1 MEVLEV
7 DVRTAVGPPTGVV
20 ASSAAAAWDPM
31 SSWACANPANYY
43 TGIDHITLGPAGLKS
58 ALRARIANHTIVS
71 YDDAWNALGDLH
83 DAAPLAPGNVTLIY
97 SDHTLSVS
105 SHDSKGWNREHSWP
119 KSYGVGYTGPDFSD
133 LHHLYPA
140 DWNVNSA
147 RNNLFFDFCS
157 PYNGCQ
163 QPAHVEAAPSTAKD
177 SNRFQPPDHQRG
189 DLARS
194 MFYMAV
200 RYDGNTNWDP
210 NTVDLELSSQP
221 NVTAGLMGNLS
232 ALLRWNEL
240 DPVSSKESARNARIC
255 TTYQHNRN
263 PFVDHPEWASCIF
276 AGVCINAPPSP
287 PSPPPSPPSPPPSM
301 QMCLLLTGIIDGP
314 LPGGTPKALELYTL
328 CEILDLSAYGLGRS
342 TNGLGSG
349 GLQYSLPFGAV
360 GASTYLY
367 IASTATNFATW
378 FGAGAPNLLGTSS
391 VLSVDGNDALELYHN
406 GVVVDRLGEPNNAS
420 AVQPW
425 HYTDGWAYRVS
436 GTGPSAIWQ
445 LDSFRYS
452 GNLALASCTNNTA
465 CTTRFPIGTYSAP
478 SPPPRLPPS
487 PPPPSP
493 SPPPP
498 SPSPPPPSPSP
509 PPPPSPPP
517 APPPMTSGPAMTC
530 GPGTY
535 SNSITQQCEIA
546 CGPSNGRRMD
556 TEVPLDTAVD
566 MQILGDRLRDV
577 TSYLVEHPEVAA
589 SINDED
595 FASIKDEELRSR
607 LKQLFGQPALA

>member
-1 MEVLEV
+1 
-7 DVRTAVGPPTGVV
+7 
-20 ASSAAAAWDPM
+20 M
-31 SSWACANPANYY
+31 SSWACANPTAYY

-83 DAAPLAPGNVTLIY
+83 DAAPLAPGNVSLIY

-105 SHDSKGWNREHSWP
+105 SRDSKGWNREHSWP

-147 RNNLFFDFCS
+147 RNNLFFDYCS

-177 SNRFQPPDHQRG
+177 SDRFQPPESQRG

-240 DPVSSKESARNARIC
+240 DPVSPKESARNARIC

-263 PFVDHPEWASCIF
+263 PFVDRPEWVSCIF

-349 GLQYSLPFGAV
+349 GLAYSLPFGAV

-367 IASTATNFATW
+367 IASATTNFANW

-391 VLSVDGNDALELYHN
+391 VLNVDGNDALELYHN

-445 LDSFRYS
+445 LGSFRYS

-465 CTTRFPIGTYSAP
+465 CATRFPIGTYSPP

-556 TEVPLDTAVD
+556 TEVPLDTTVD

-589 SINDED
+589 SIKDED